1 MAYRK
6 TQRKEDSSLK
16 RKWLLPIVAVTVA
29 LALLLPAVACQPA
42 ARVNSY
48 TFGSTNAAAT
58 HYVAAVVMANIINA
72 ENPDIKIAVA
82 ESGAT
87 HDNLI
92 KAQAGTFDGGFA
104 VNWDGM
110 AMAYNGTTIDEY
122 IAYGNWT
129 ELRIMSG
136 YVHNY
141 VLVVIVDEGPG
152 AEVHTLHDLHGKKFS
167 AGINGT
173 ATEFNLRCQL
183 EALGIEPDWVSA
195 SYADAVTM
203 AKELEI
209 VGFAKPV
216 TSIELD
222 SSMRDLQSVR
232 NIKILG
238 WPEDH
243 LEPAL
248 MATPGT
254 SATWIPDDAIQDLP
268 MPGFYT
274 LGHTT
279 GVFVTTNIAQDVV
292 YRMVKSYVDNWGEF
306 VNAWPGGANW
316 IPLETDLAL
325 LNEITKMV
333 GMPPLH
339 AGVVQLMIE
348 RGYEVPPELIG
359 PEYNANAANS

>member
-16 RKWLLPIVAVTVA
+16 RKWLLAIVAATVA

-72 ENPDIKIAVA
+72 ENPDLKITVV

-92 KAQAGTFDGGFA
+92 KAQAGAFDGGFA
-104 VNWDGM
+104 VSWDGM

-173 ATEFNLRCQL
+173 AIEFNLRCQL
-183 EALGIEPDWVSA
+183 KALGIEPDWVSA

-209 VGFAKPV
+209 VGFAKAV

-243 LEPAL
+243 LAL
-248 MATPGT
+248 ALVATPGT

-279 GVFVTTNIAQDVV
+279 SVFVTTNIAQDVV
-292 YRMVKSYVDNWGEF
+292 YRMVKSYVDNWREF
-306 VNAWPGGANW
+306 VNAWPSGANW

>member
-1 MAYRK
+1 M
-6 TQRKEDSSLK
+6 K
-16 RKWLLPIVAVTVA
+16 RKWLFPIVAVTVA
-29 LALLLPAVACQPA
+29 LALLLPALACQPSA
-42 ARVNSY
+42 VVYSY

-72 ENPDIKIAVA
+72 ENHDIKMTVV

-110 AMAYNGTTIDEY
+110 AMAYNGMTIDEY

-129 ELRIMSG
+129 ELRILSG
-136 YVHNY
+136 YLQNH

-167 AGINGT
+167 AGMNGT
-173 ATEFNLRCQL
+173 ATEFNLRRQL

-195 SYADAVTM
+195 SYADVVTM
-203 AKELEI
+203 AKNLEI

-216 TSIELD
+216 TSIGLD

-232 NIKILG
+232 DIKILG
-238 WPEDH
+238 WPEEH

-248 MATPGT
+248 VATPGT

-306 VNAWPGGANW
+306 VNAWPSGADW

-325 LNEITKMV
+325 LNGIIKMV

-359 PEYNANAANS
+359 PEYTGNAGNS

>member
-16 RKWLLPIVAVTVA
+16 RKWLLAIVAATVA
-29 LALLLPAVACQPA
+29 LALLLPSVACQPTV
-42 ARVNSY
+42 RVSSY

-58 HYVAAVVMANIINA
+58 HYIAAVVMANIINT
-72 ENPDIKIAVA
+72 ENPDIKITVA

-173 ATEFNLRCQL
+173 ATEFNFRRQL

-195 SYADAVTM
+195 SYADAIAM

-209 VGFAKPV
+209 VGFAKAV

-232 NIKILG
+232 DIKILG
-238 WPEDH
+238 WSEDH

-248 MATPGT
+248 VATPGT
-254 SATWIPDDAIQDLP
+254 SATWIPDDAIPDLP

-306 VNAWPGGANW
+306 INAWPGGANW

-348 RGYEVPPELIG
+348 RGYEVSPELIG